1 MLGGFDK
8 DKDKEIL
15 WWADWTCCCSADWIR
30 ILVDLIDIGLW
41 MHWIRSVGGLDML
54 LDKDKDSLGI
64 R

>member
-1 MLGGFDK
+1 MVGGLDMLLLGGLDT
-8 DKDKEIL
+8 DSL
-15 WWADWTCCCSADWIR
+15 WIE
-30 ILVDLIDIGLW
+30 LDIGLW